1 MVALLKVDA
10 ILTGTLVVSKQ
21 MSGGAAIASTL
32 LFGFASTNEVTA
44 NIRIHDG
51 ASGELVWD
59 YDHEMQ
65 GDLFS
70 SPV

>member
-1 MVALLKVDA
+1 
-10 ILTGTLVVSKQ
+10 
-21 MSGGAAIASTL
+21 MSGGATIASTL

-51 ASGELVWD
+51 ASGELVWN
-59 YDHEMQ
+59 YGHEMQ

-70 SPV
+70 SLV